1 MKKNYDLQTTVNS
14 KLKFFKPYPRIL
26 NPNSKSV
33 CTVDC
38 YCSACGDVLPGAP
51 SRPYNPYP
59 APTFLLSPPLFL
71 LPPPH
76 PYLLLF
82 PHHINSPQPFSFYF
96 LFFCVFTQFSS
107 QSIFYLSIFSA
118 QFSATYD
125 LISRPLR
132 KISTSW
138 PPNHPLHLRYLVSH
152 LCHKVPQWLPVFS
165 QNLTSIL
172 VGQQYVAGERE
183 IMKRLRTNES
193 YDERNNQMKIHA
205 QWRVTHDRHVA
216 QKGKRCYRNFH
227 PGCSLNAPCCTK
239 SFSH

>member
-1 MKKNYDLQTTVNS
+1 MAHSGFVNLILGSWICLHSGLLLQCVWRCAPGGPIPPLQS
-14 KLKFFKPYPRIL
+14 I
-26 NPNSKSV
+26 S
-33 CTVDC
+33 
-38 YCSACGDVLPGAP
+38 CSNLPAL
-51 SRPYNPYP
+51 
-59 APTFLLSPPLFL
+59 PTFVPP
-71 LPPPH
+71 PTPH

-107 QSIFYLSIFSA
+107 HSIFYQSIFSA

-138 PPNHPLHLRYLVSH
+138 PLNHPLHRYLVSH

-172 VGQQYVAGERE
+172 VGQQYVAGEGE